1 MSQLLTVI
9 GGVYLGVTAISLV
22 LVVLTMGGS
31 ATARLIRRIRS
42 ASTGRTTADNV
53 EDASR
58 RSS

>member
-31 ATARLIRRIRS
+31 ATARFVRRLRS
-42 ASTGRTTADNV
+42 AA
-53 EDASR
+53 R
-58 RSS
+58 RG